1 LSTGQLIVTIAF
13 VGLLGALHLA
23 LRAVRAPSSAGSVA
37 APAPAARP
45 DRLSALLVLAA
56 LGALAFAGIAFVV
69 SVLDEEDTT
78 STSTPTQPESTA
90 PATTAPMTAGELP
103 ASPVPAEPPAGT
115 AQVAY
120 IVVQPDGTLATKRN
134 RVGGAPTLTMREAGV
149 YEISIPGLPPEQR
162 KKAMLRAGPANGAE
176 GVVVSV
182 RKTGPEANFVVFTR
196 DQQTDQFAETGFEFA
211 VFVPKRQL
219 EGAAGEQR
227 NEREQ
232 LPPTR

>member
-1 LSTGQLIVTIAF
+1 LSTGQLIVTIAC
-13 VGLLGALHLA
+13 VGLLGALHIA
-23 LRAVRAPSSAGSVA
+23 LRAARAPSGAGSFA
-37 APAPAARP
+37 APAVRARP
-45 DRLSALLVLAA
+45 DRLSALIVLAA

-78 STSTPTQPESTA
+78 APFTQPETNA

-149 YEISIPGLPPEQR
+149 YEISIPGLPREQR
-162 KKAMLRAGPANGAE
+162 KRAMLRAGPANGAE

-219 EGAAGEQR
+219 EGAVAKQQD
-227 NEREQ
+227 ERDQ